1 MKKQYV
7 EFIESKNTRHEWT
20 GISNPVFCDKMFDYQ
35 KAIAAWA
42 LRKGRAAIFA
52 DCGLGKTLMQL
63 EWVQE
68 VML

>member
-1 MKKQYV
+1 MEYQT
-7 EFIESKNTRHEWT
+7 FIESKNAKYEWR
-20 GISNPVFCDKMFDYQ
+20 GISDPVFVDRMFDYQ

-63 EWVQE
+63 
-68 VML
+68 